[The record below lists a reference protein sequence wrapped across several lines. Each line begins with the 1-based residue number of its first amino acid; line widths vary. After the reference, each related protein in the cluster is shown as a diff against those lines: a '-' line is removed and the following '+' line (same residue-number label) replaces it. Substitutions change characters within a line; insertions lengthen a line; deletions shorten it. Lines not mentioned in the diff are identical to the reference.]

1 MQALNDISVM
11 CFSSASCDISGR
23 SEMVILFEWHP
34 MAMDQTSRSGL
45 PLSGEETD
53 LEALSSPLV
62 GYLGKVSRTPLIVVT
77 CAKLN

>member
-1 MQALNDISVM
+1 MV
-11 CFSSASCDISGR
+11 CVPSAFCDVGGP
-23 SEMVILFEWHP
+23 SEMVIFFEWHRT
-34 MAMDQTSRSGL
+34 AMDPTSRSGL
-45 PLSGEETD
+45 SLSGEDTD

>member
-1 MQALNDISVM
+1 MTCVMM
-11 CFSSASCDISGR
+11 CFSSASCDISGSR
-23 SEMVILFEWHP
+23 EMVIFFEWHRT
-34 MAMDQTSRSGL
+34 AMDQMSRSGL

-62 GYLGKVSRTPLIVVT
+62 GYLGKVSRTPLILVT